1 MLSMIPYH
9 RMLNSLSNT
18 RSSLMNDPFFRSFAD
33 MSGSLMSGFRVDIR
47 ERENAYLLEAEL
59 PGIPKDKINL
69 SVDKDVLTISAD
81 IESQRKNE
89 RENYCYSE
97 RRSGHVERSFNIE
110 GIDRE
115 NITANYQD
123 GILRVELPKEKPT
136 PEKNSRRIE
145 IGDAPRLES
154 AE

>member
-1 MLSMIPYH
+1 MLSMIPYQ
-9 RMLNSLSNT
+9 RMLNSLTNT

-81 IESQRKNE
+81 IES
-89 RENYCYSE
+89 
-97 RRSGHVERSFNIE
+97 
-110 GIDRE
+110 
-115 NITANYQD
+115 TAY
-123 GILRVELPKEKPT
+123 
-136 PEKNSRRIE
+136 
-145 IGDAPRLES
+145 A
-154 AE
+154 

>member
-18 RSSLMNDPFFRSFAD
+18 RGSLMSEPFFRSFAD
-33 MSGSLMSGFRVDIR
+33 MSGSLMNGFRVDIR
-47 ERENAYLLEAEL
+47 ERDNAYLLEAEL
-59 PGIPKDKINL
+59 PGVPKDKINL
-69 SVDKDVLTISAD
+69 NVDKDVLTISAD
-81 IESQRKNE
+81 IEIQRKDE
-89 RENYCYSE
+89 KENYFYCE

-123 GILRVELPKEKPT
+123 GILRVELPKDKPT
-136 PEKNSRRIE
+136 PEKSSRRIE
-145 IGDAPRLES
+145 ISDAPKLDTGE
-154 AE
+154 